1 MSINTHGLDVIL
13 GDKPKVVCVVGASEK
28 ELHPG
33 VARVPRNIFE
43 NLLPYHES
51 VPGAKI
57 IPINPVRKEIL
68 GYKAYPNL
76 LAVPDEKIDVVVN
89 VIGSDHFP
97 EILEMIT
104 QAHKKDVSAIV
115 MPTSGFSETGPAG
128 VEMENQIVS
137 ALTDEKGHQIR
148 LIGTNCIGV
157 LCPHIGFNA
166 TFCAMPAK
174 AGGMA
179 FFSNSGAVAGYVVS
193 DSIANNFGFRYGVSI
208 GSSADV
214 NVSDLMA
221 YASNDPFVTSVFLY
235 LESVKNPKDFFKA
248 ADMLRKK
255 NIPVFA
261 IKSGRS
267 EAGGKAAMSHTG
279 AMVGG
284 DDAVEAA
291 LRRAGIARIDV
302 GSTMEDF
309 SNVALL
315 ANNTLWKIKRGKYN
329 VFNLSHAGG
338 TGVLKTDTI
347 CHKGGILG
355 KFLEETVEKLNA
367 VLAKYW
373 SHGNPADMTGGA
385 TEIEYGNAV
394 KIMLQAPEVDILHV
408 NMQPLGVVRP
418 TDVAQDILN
427 AYAEH
432 GKGKPMVATLA
443 VNIDDWKKEGDGN
456 LKKARKMLTDA
467 GIPNINNDESAARA
481 IQYLIRR
488 EKLAEELDNAR
499 EKPEIYSHGTIKKL
513 VKEKLNDIRKQGRYV
528 LTTDEALALFDCYNI
543 PVVET
548 AVAQTEKEAILT
560 AKEIDYPVVLKL
572 RSKTEE
578 GSHKTD
584 IGGVELNLKNA
595 EAVKEAF
602 REIKK
607 SVTEKIGAEHFQG
620 VTVQPMADMS
630 GSEILLGKTTDSVFG
645 PIITFGWGG
654 TDTEIISDK
663 IVTMPGL
670 TRETALTLIK
680 ETKVYKKL
688 KGARGKPPANIEA
701 VVDAFVAISQ
711 IAQDFPEIDELD
723 INPLIANEKGVLVVD
738 GRVKLHKIGADRES
752 AIE

>member
-33 VARVPRNIFE
+33 VPRVPRNIFE

-51 VPGAKI
+51 VPGAKV

-68 GYKAYPNL
+68 GHKAYPNL
-76 LAVPDEKIDVVVN
+76 LTVPDEKIDVVVN

-97 EILEMIT
+97 EILEMIAH
-104 QAHKKDVSAIV
+104 AHKKGVDVIV

-128 VEMENQIVS
+128 VEMENKMVV

-166 TFCAMPAK
+166 TFCAIPAK

-221 YASNDPFVTSVFLY
+221 YTSNDPLVTSVFLY

-248 ADMLRKK
+248 SDMLRKK

-291 LRRAGIARIDV
+291 LRRAGIVRIDV

-309 SNVALL
+309 SNTALL
-315 ANNTLWKIKRGKYN
+315 ANNKLWKLKRGKYN
-329 VFNLSHAGG
+329 VANLSHAGG
-338 TGVLKTDTI
+338 TGVMKTDTI
-347 CHKGGILG
+347 SEMGG
-355 KFLEETVEKLNA
+355 KLA
-367 VLAKYW
+367 VLSLDTKDELSAGLPTYW
-373 SHGNPADMTGGA
+373 SHGNPVDMTGGA
-385 TEIEYGNAV
+385 MEKEYAHAI
-394 KIMLQAPEVDILHV
+394 KILLEAPEVDILHV
-408 NMQPLGVVRP
+408 NMQPLRIILP
-418 TDVAQDILN
+418 TDVAQAIID
-427 AYAEH
+427 AYTEC
-432 GKGKPMVATLA
+432 GKGKPIVVTFAPN
-443 VNIDDWKKEGDGN
+443 VDDWKYGDGL

-488 EKLAEELDNAR
+488 EKLMEELDNAG
-499 EKPEIYSHGTIKKL
+499 EKPEMYSRGTIKKL
-513 VKEKLNDIRKQGRYV
+513 VQEKLNDIRKQNRYV
-528 LTTDEALALFDCYNI
+528 LTTDEALGLFECYNI
-543 PVVET
+543 PIVKTEVAKTVVE
-548 AVAQTEKEAILT
+548 AVFSAEAS
-560 AKEIDYPVVLKL
+560 YPVVLKL
-572 RSKTEE
+572 HSETEE
-578 GSHKTD
+578 GSHKSD
-584 IGGVELNLKNA
+584 VGGVKLNLKTA
-595 EAVKEAF
+595 EEVIDAF
-602 REIKK
+602 QEIRD
-607 SVTEKIGAEHFQG
+607 SVTKKIGAKHFLG
-620 VTVQPMADMS
+620 VTVQPMVNMS
-630 GSEILLGKTTDSVFG
+630 ATEILLGKTTDSVFG

-688 KGARGKPPANIEA
+688 EKGPRGGKPANMKA

-711 IAQDFPEIDELD
+711 IAQDFPEIDEIE
-723 INPLIANEKGVLVVD
+723 INPLLANEKGVLAVD
-738 GRVKLHKIGADRES
+738 ARVKLHKIGAERES

>member
-1 MSINTHGLDVIL
+1 MSINTHGLDFLSGKPQVI
-13 GDKPKVVCVVGASEK
+13 CIVGASEK
-28 ELHPG
+28 ELHAG
-33 VARVPRNIFE
+33 VPRVPRNIFE
-43 NLLPYHES
+43 NLLEYEKS
-51 VPGAKI
+51 SPGTKV
-57 IPINPVRKEIL
+57 IPINPVRKESL
-68 GYKAYPNL
+68 GHTAYPNL

-97 EILEMIT
+97 EILEMI
-104 QAHKKDVSAIV
+104 AHAHQKGVDAII
-115 MPTSGFSETGPAG
+115 MPTSGFSETGPKG
-128 VEMENQIVS
+128 VEMENKIVS

-157 LCPHIGFNA
+157 LCPHVGFNA

-174 AGGMA
+174 AGNMA

-193 DSIANNFGFRYGVSI
+193 DSLANNFGFRYGVSI
-208 GSSADV
+208 GSGADV

-221 YASNDPFVTSVFLY
+221 YASNDPSVTSVLLY
-235 LESVKNPKDFFKA
+235 LESIKDSRDFFKA
-248 ADMLRKK
+248 SEMLRKK

-261 IKSGRS
+261 IKGGRS
-267 EAGGKAAMSHTG
+267 EEGKKAAMSHTG

-284 DDAVEAA
+284 DDAVSAA
-291 LRRAGIARIDV
+291 LRRAGIVRIEM
-302 GSTMEDF
+302 GSAVEDL
-309 SNVALL
+309 SNIALL
-315 ANNTLWKIKRGKYN
+315 VNNKLWKIKRGKYN

-338 TGVLKTDTI
+338 TGVLKTDAI
-347 CHKGGILG
+347 GNMGGTLG
-355 KFLEETVEKLNA
+355 KFSDETLEKLNA

-373 SHGNPADMTGGA
+373 SHNNPADMTGGA

-418 TDVAQDILN
+418 TDIAQAIID
-427 AYAEH
+427 AYAEQ
-432 GKGKPMVATLA
+432 GKGKPMVVTLA
-443 VNIDDWKKEGDGN
+443 VNVDDWKEGDGN
-456 LKKARKMLTDA
+456 LKTARKMITDA
-467 GIPNINNDESAARA
+467 GIPCIMNDESAARA

-488 EKLAEELDNAR
+488 EKLAEELDNAG
-499 EKPEIYSHGTIKKL
+499 EKPEH
-513 VKEKLNDIRKQGRYV
+513 KLNSRIHALIKRDINETREEGRLV
-528 LTTDEALALFDCYNI
+528 LTTKEALNLFDVYGI
-543 PVVET
+543 PVVRTGVATNET
-548 AVAQTEKEAILT
+548 GAVFSADTIG
-560 AKEIDYPVVLKL
+560 YPVVLKL
-572 RSKTEE
+572 HSKTEE

-584 IGGVELNLKNA
+584 VGGVKLNLKNGK
-595 EAVKEAF
+595 AVKKAF
-602 REIKK
+602 QEIRD
-607 SVTEKIGAEHFQG
+607 SVTEKIGAEHFLG

-654 TDTEIISDK
+654 TDAEIISDK

-688 KGARGKPPANIEA
+688 KGARGKPPADLDA
-701 VVDAFVAISQ
+701 VVNAFVAISQ

-738 GRVKLHKIGADRES
+738 GRVKFHKIGAERES

>member
-1 MSINTHGLDVIL
+1 MSINTHGLGAIL
-13 GDKPKVVCVVGASEK
+13 GDQPKVVCIVGASEK
-28 ELHPG
+28 ELHEG
-33 VARVPRNIFE
+33 VPRVPRSLVE
-43 NLLPYHES
+43 NLLAYHES
-51 VPGAKI
+51 VPGAKV
-57 IPINPVRKEIL
+57 IPINLTKTEIL
-68 GYKAYPNL
+68 GLKAYPNL
-76 LAVPDEKIDVVVN
+76 LAVPDKKIDIVVN

-97 EILEMIT
+97 EILEMIA
-104 QAHKKDVSAIV
+104 QAHKKGVDVIV
-115 MPTSGFSETGPAG
+115 MPTSGFSETGKEG
-128 VEMENQIVS
+128 IEMERKIVS
-137 ALTDEKGHQIR
+137 TLTDEKGHQIR

-157 LCPHIGFNA
+157 LCPHIGLNA

-221 YASNDPFVTSVFLY
+221 YASNDPLVTSVFLY
-235 LESVKNPKDFFKA
+235 LESVKNPRDFFKA
-248 ADMLRKK
+248 AEMLRKN
-255 NIPVFA
+255 NIPIFA

-279 AMVGG
+279 AMVG
-284 DDAVEAA
+284 DDDGVEAA

-338 TGVLKTDTI
+338 TGVLKTDTLSKLNGTI
-347 CHKGGILG
+347 G
-355 KFLEETVEKLNA
+355 KFNEETIEKLNA

-418 TDVAQDILN
+418 TDIAQTIID

-432 GKGKPMVATLA
+432 GKGKPMVVTFA
-443 VNIDDWKKEGDGN
+443 VNVDDWKEGDGL

-481 IQYLIRR
+481 IQYLVRR
-488 EKLAEELDNAR
+488 EKLAEELDNAG
-499 EKPEIYSHGTIKKL
+499 EKPKQKVDTYLREIWKKVINTIR
-513 VKEKLNDIRKQGRYV
+513 EENRFV
-528 LTTDEALALFDCYNI
+528 LTTKEALDLFEEYHI
-543 PVVET
+543 PIVDTFIAYTKKRAVEI
-548 AVAQTEKEAILT
+548 AEGFKR
-560 AKEIDYPVVLKL
+560 PVVLKL
-572 RSKTEE
+572 HSKTEK

-584 IGGVELNLKNA
+584 VGGVKLNLKNA
-595 EAVKEAF
+595 EDVEKAF
-602 REIKK
+602 CEIQK
-607 SVTEKIGAEHFQG
+607 SVTEKIGAEHFLG

-630 GSEILLGKTTDSVFG
+630 GTEILLGKKTDPVFG
-645 PIITFGWGG
+645 PVITFGWGG
-654 TDTEIISDK
+654 TDAEIISDK

-670 TRETALTLIK
+670 TRELALTLIK

-688 KGARGKPPANIEA
+688 KGARGKPPANIDA
-701 VVDAFVAISQ
+701 VIDAFIAISQ
-711 IAQDFPEIDELD
+711 IAEDFPEIKELD
-723 INPLIANEKGVLVVD
+723 INPLIASEKGVLVVD
-738 GRVKLHKIGADRES
+738 GRVKLHKIGEDRES